1 MKATKATDGPQYN
14 GLHARETPKEALDP
28 HGSLEWFIRR
38 CIYFPSFQINFVAIV
53 WINPSLV

>member
-53 WINPSLV
+53 